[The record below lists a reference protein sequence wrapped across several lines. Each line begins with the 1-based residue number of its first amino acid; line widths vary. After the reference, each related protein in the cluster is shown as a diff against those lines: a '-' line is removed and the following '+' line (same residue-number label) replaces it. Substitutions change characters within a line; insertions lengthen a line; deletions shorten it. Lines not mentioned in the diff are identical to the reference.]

1 MSMTMSRVMCRPTQP
16 LKNVPSSGQS
26 QMMRPKE
33 KVVLVMGAT
42 GSGKTR
48 LSVDLATCF
57 PSEII
62 NSDKMQVYEGLEIVT
77 NKATKEEQRGIP
89 HHLLGIQNP
98 DTEFTASDF
107 CDVAS
112 RAIESITRRDKVP
125 IVVGGSNSYMEALV
139 ERFGPRFEWCFLW
152 VDVSVPVL
160 HSYVAQRVDHMLRC
174 GMVNELRPF
183 FNVNGDYAR
192 GIRKAIGVSEFHA
205 YFRREATAS
214 GETRMRLLQEAVRDV
229 KRNTC
234 HLACKQL
241 GRIHMLRSVEGW
253 KIHRV
258 CATPVFQKRGHD
270 ANEAWNNMV
279 AQPCASIVSQFLSS
293 ANSTSG
299 RVAPSMQPN

>member
-1 MSMTMSRVMCRPTQP
+1 MTMSVMCRPTHQA
-16 LKNVPSSGQS
+16 LKNVPSGGQS
-26 QMMRPKE
+26 QMMRPKD

-77 NKATKEEQRGIP
+77 NKATKEEQRGVP
-89 HHLLGIQNP
+89 HHLLGTQNP

-107 CDVAS
+107 CDAAS

-139 ERFGPRFEWCFLW
+139 DRFGPRFEWCFLW

-160 HSYVAQRVDHMLRC
+160 YSYVGQRVDHMLRC

-183 FNVNGDYAR
+183 FNMNGDYSR
-192 GIRKAIGVSEFHA
+192 GIRKAIGVSEFHP

-229 KRNTC
+229 KGNTC
-234 HLACKQL
+234 DLARKQL
-241 GRIHMLRSVEGW
+241 GRIHMLRSDGW
-253 KIHRV
+253 KIHRI
-258 CATPVFQKRGHD
+258 CATPVFQKRGRD
-270 ANEAWNNMV
+270 ASEAWNNMV
-279 AQPCASIVSQFLSS
+279 AQPCASIVSQFLYSS
-293 ANSTSG
+293 ANSASG